1 MEESLTHA
9 IRELEYA
16 YVQCI
21 DDDRLEEWPSFFVQE
36 NPRYEIISRE
46 NWEQNL
52 PVAVMLCESQGM
64 LQDRVVALRQA
75 NIYAKHYYRHLI
87 SNIRI
92 VESEPAQGLW
102 RVQANY
108 VVFQSLLD
116 GEVQIFQVGR
126 YLDEVRYEG
135 NALKFQSKRAIF
147 DNARVKTLLVTPI

>member
-1 MEESLTHA
+1 MEESLTQA

-92 VESEPAQGLW
+92 VESLAEQGLW

-147 DNARVKTLLVTPI
+147 DNARVKNLLVTPI